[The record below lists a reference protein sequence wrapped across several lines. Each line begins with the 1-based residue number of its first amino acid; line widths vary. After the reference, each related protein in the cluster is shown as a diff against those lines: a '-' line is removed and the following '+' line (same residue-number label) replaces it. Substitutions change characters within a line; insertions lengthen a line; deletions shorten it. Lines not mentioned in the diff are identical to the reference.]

1 MKKTFL
7 LLVFGL
13 FAANSAFAQ
22 RDNFYSILFQENPGY
37 YHALYNTMQQRDGD
51 FVINTFIF
59 EDTGNP
65 EMADPVGNMFYKVSS
80 ATLAIT
86 DSLFVADP
94 VQKAYVFARDPRG
107 DGNIKATFDYHEE
120 CDSTF
125 LRISHFPD
133 YDLNVNPDEDIMVPI
148 CEGQAFVDFNGH
160 IVDCHGDLIIKYYME
175 RPDGTY
181 DDYIVRIDREGTL
194 ENQALL
200 FEDSDLIV
208 KPFDVLKESPLQY
221 YQWEPSSTTEIRPN
235 LAIVVIDSLFNKNTV
250 ILNKTLREETIYV
263 EGVSHTHYEY
273 LSINYQTMVIPIG
286 GDDILVAAEYRS
298 DTNYS
303 PIHSEYGV
311 AVAKY
316 DIRTMQLK
324 GYVVFNDHPGFYNRG
339 RCFGLKKMSDGTVY
353 FVYWEH
359 PESNESVIV
368 VKMDTDLNVE
378 WKRLCKTADIIPSYP
393 FELSAVYED
402 DTNEEKGIVWSGYAW
417 KGDNNDKSGLL
428 HFFLNHDGT
437 VGTNEGG
444 IEVRPYTYY
453 PNPAQD
459 RLRLQY
465 SPDVQPK
472 LVELY
477 DLQGRLVRTQ
487 RQGLE
492 SLDMSQLPTGIYT
505 MRVTM
510 EDGQT
515 FSDKVV
521 KE

>member
-133 YDLNVNPDEDIMVPI
+133 YDLNVDHDEDIMVSI

-181 DDYIVRIDREGTL
+181 DDYIVRIDRE
-194 ENQALL
+194 
-200 FEDSDLIV
+200 
-208 KPFDVLKESPLQY
+208 
-221 YQWEPSSTTEIRPN
+221 
-235 LAIVVIDSLFNKNTV
+235 
-250 ILNKTLREETIYV
+250 
-263 EGVSHTHYEY
+263 
-273 LSINYQTMVIPIG
+273 
-286 GDDILVAAEYRS
+286 
-298 DTNYS
+298 
-303 PIHSEYGV
+303 
-311 AVAKY
+311 
-316 DIRTMQLK
+316 
-324 GYVVFNDHPGFYNRG
+324 
-339 RCFGLKKMSDGTVY
+339 
-353 FVYWEH
+353 
-359 PESNESVIV
+359 ESNESVTV

-417 KGDNNDKSGLL
+417 KADNIDKSGLL